1 MPPEVPSAA
10 MRLMG
15 QVSRAKAQQVR
26 EIETRTTR
34 YRVMMA
40 LFMGPDGA
48 LTPDAEWFFT
58 DIAQR
63 SAFYRYGFEQDARF
77 QDFMAGQ
84 RALLADILD
93 GFHLDAE
100 KLRQLHT
107 NLERINL

>member
-1 MPPEVPSAA
+1 MQPEAPSPA
-10 MRLMG
+10 MRIMA

-40 LFMGPDGA
+40 LFMGEDGA
-48 LTPDAEWFFT
+48 LIPDAEWFFA
-58 DIAQR
+58 DLAQS

-84 RALLADILD
+84 RALLSDIFD

-100 KLRQLHT
+100 RLRQLHT
-107 NLERINL
+107 NLERVKL